1 MLILILGKLSYQ
13 EQGRLLVVNK
23 RWRRLIEG
31 NLPSVKSFI
40 ISGYAENNPEEI
52 KGLDKYVLY
61 SEF

>member
-13 EQGRLLVVNK
+13 EQGRLLVVKK
-23 RWRRLIEG
+23 RWRRLIEE

-40 ISGYAENNPEEI
+40 ISGYAKNNPEEI
-52 KGLDKYVLY
+52 KGLDKYALY